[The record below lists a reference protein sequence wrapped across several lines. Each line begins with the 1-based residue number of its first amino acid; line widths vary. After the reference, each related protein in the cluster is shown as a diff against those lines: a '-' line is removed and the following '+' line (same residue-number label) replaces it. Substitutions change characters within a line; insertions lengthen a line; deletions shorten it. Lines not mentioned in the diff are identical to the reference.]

1 MLSVFGHGFTMID
14 HVDQATSSWTSF
26 HGDRKPNL
34 RGRRAP
40 ETPGLFTCA
49 AHHFL
54 DRPAPH
60 ALWPAKAQKK
70 VGEPTIS
77 RQQMGFS
84 YGFHGDIRI
93 YIYIYIYIYNMG
105 YIEYVWKWGIP
116 PSSDKKSMEKP
127 DDNPWIW
134 GHPIRMTTRWRW
146 ESQWISSNELRWI
159 AASLLEKT
167 TGKTY
172 WHKDP
177 GDPGLWSGSKPW
189 VLRWFNL
196 LSISNSCDKLDK
208 PNKQH

>member
-1 MLSVFGHGFTMID
+1 MLSVLGHGFTMID
-14 HVDQATSSWTSF
+14 HVDQATSSWTDF
-26 HGDRKPNL
+26 QGDRKPNL

-93 YIYIYIYIYNMG
+93 YIIWIYWICLKMG
-105 YIEYVWKWGIP
+105 YTPQFWQFQWRKGWQSMDLGTLGGLLPACWRRRQARPTGTRTPAIAGAL
-116 PSSDKKSMEKP
+116 SKK
-127 DDNPWIW
+127 NA
-134 GHPIRMTTRWRW
+134 T
-146 ESQWISSNELRWI
+146 L
-159 AASLLEKT
+159 
-167 TGKTY
+167 
-172 WHKDP
+172 
-177 GDPGLWSGSKPW
+177 LWSRSKF
-189 VLRWFNL
+189 LGA
-196 LSISNSCDKLDK
+196 SII
-208 PNKQH
+208 